1 MENEKC
7 VIRITNYN
15 NGIRKY
21 VVNVKLTDE
30 DEIESV
36 IINSIDEMCYLSP
49 NIADKVV
56 NYLISSDL
64 INPVCEDIE
73 ILDSVEKTA

>member
-1 MENEKC
+1 MENEKS

-30 DEIESV
+30 DEIE
-36 IINSIDEMCYLSP
+36 
-49 NIADKVV
+49 
-56 NYLISSDL
+56 
-64 INPVCEDIE
+64 
-73 ILDSVEKTA
+73 ILDSVEKFV